1 LTQTQ
6 NNVIIPTCPQQVGI
20 FMNVANYKQKYAK
33 TSSNKNII
41 IAKDKINSTH
51 KWVEYALD
59 IVDMSAL
66 LMQTKNLNDKYA
78 LMDALDSAQ
87 RKKDWH
93 FRQAN
98 FRLQDAMRIFEA
110 AKTIAKK

>member
-1 LTQTQ
+1 
-6 NNVIIPTCPQQVGI
+6 
-20 FMNVANYKQKYAK
+20 MNVVNYIQKYAK
-33 TSSNKNII
+33 TSSNKHLILK
-41 IAKDKINSTH
+41 KDNINSTH

-66 LMQTKNLNDKYA
+66 LMTTKDLKQKYA
-78 LMDALDSAQ
+78 LMDALDIAQ

-93 FRQAN
+93 YRQAN

-110 AKTIAKK
+110 AKHIAKK

>member
-1 LTQTQ
+1 
-6 NNVIIPTCPQQVGI
+6 
-20 FMNVANYKQKYAK
+20 MNVANYKQKYAK
-33 TSSNKNII
+33 TGSGKLVFLQ
-41 IAKDKINSTH
+41 KDKINSTH

-66 LMQTKNLNDKYA
+66 LMQTNNLNDKYA
-78 LMDALDSAQ
+78 LMDALDNAQ

-93 FRQAN
+93 YRQAN

-110 AKTIAKK
+110 AKSIVKK

>member
-1 LTQTQ
+1 
-6 NNVIIPTCPQQVGI
+6 
-20 FMNVANYKQKYAK
+20 MNVANYKQKYAK
-33 TSSNKNII
+33 TGSNKLVFLK
-41 IAKDKINSTH
+41 KDKINSTH

-66 LMQTKNLNDKYA
+66 LMQTNNLKDKYA
-78 LMDALDSAQ
+78 LMDALDIAQ

-93 FRQAN
+93 YRQDN

-110 AKTIAKK
+110 ARNVARK

>member
-1 LTQTQ
+1 
-6 NNVIIPTCPQQVGI
+6 
-20 FMNVANYKQKYAK
+20 MNVANYIRKYAQTGSK
-33 TSSNKNII
+33 KLVILN
-41 IAKDKINSTH
+41 KDKINSTH

-59 IVDMSAL
+59 IVDMSSM
-66 LMQTKNLNDKYA
+66 LMQTKDLKQKYA

-93 FRQAN
+93 YRQAN

-110 AKTIAKK
+110 AKNVSKK

>member
-1 LTQTQ
+1 
-6 NNVIIPTCPQQVGI
+6 
-20 FMNVANYKQKYAK
+20 MNVANYIQKYANTGSK
-33 TSSNKNII
+33 KLVILN
-41 IAKDKINSTH
+41 KDKINSTH

-59 IVDMSAL
+59 IVDMSAM
-66 LMQTKNLNDKYA
+66 LMQTKDLKQKYA

-93 FRQAN
+93 YKQKN

-110 AKTIAKK
+110 AKDCVKN

>member
-1 LTQTQ
+1 
-6 NNVIIPTCPQQVGI
+6 
-20 FMNVANYKQKYAK
+20 MNVANYKQKYAK
-33 TSSNKNII
+33 TGSGKLVFLQ
-41 IAKDKINSTH
+41 KDKINSTH

-66 LMQTKNLNDKYA
+66 LMQTNNLNDKYV
-78 LMDALDSAQ
+78 LMDALDNAQ

-93 FRQAN
+93 YRQAN

-110 AKTIAKK
+110 AKAIAKK

>member
-1 LTQTQ
+1 
-6 NNVIIPTCPQQVGI
+6 
-20 FMNVANYKQKYAK
+20 MNVANYIRKYANTGSK
-33 TSSNKNII
+33 KLVILN
-41 IAKDKINSTH
+41 KDKINSTH

-59 IVDMSAL
+59 IVDMSAM
-66 LMQTKNLNDKYA
+66 LMQTKDLKEKYA

-93 FRQAN
+93 FRQKN

-110 AKTIAKK
+110 AKDIAKN

>member
-1 LTQTQ
+1 
-6 NNVIIPTCPQQVGI
+6 
-20 FMNVANYKQKYAK
+20 MNVANYIQKYAK

-41 IAKDKINSTH
+41 IAKNKINSTH

-59 IVDMSAL
+59 IVDMSAM
-66 LMQTKNLNDKYA
+66 LMQTKDLKQKYA

-93 FRQAN
+93 YRQEN

-110 AKTIAKK
+110 AKNCAKK

>member
-1 LTQTQ
+1 
-6 NNVIIPTCPQQVGI
+6 
-20 FMNVANYKQKYAK
+20 MNVANYIQKYAK
-33 TSSNKNII
+33 TSSNKHVIL
-41 IAKDKINSTH
+41 ARDKINSTH

-66 LMQTKNLNDKYA
+66 LMQTKDLKQKYA

-93 FRQAN
+93 YRQAN

-110 AKTIAKK
+110 AKVIGKK

>member
-1 LTQTQ
+1 
-6 NNVIIPTCPQQVGI
+6 
-20 FMNVANYKQKYAK
+20 MNVANYIRKYANTGSK
-33 TSSNKNII
+33 KLVILNKN
-41 IAKDKINSTH
+41 KINSTH

-59 IVDMSAL
+59 IVDMSAM
-66 LMQTKNLNDKYA
+66 LMQTKDLKEKYA

-93 FRQAN
+93 FRQKN

-110 AKTIAKK
+110 AKDIAKN

>member
-1 LTQTQ
+1 
-6 NNVIIPTCPQQVGI
+6 
-20 FMNVANYKQKYAK
+20 MNVANYKLKYAK
-33 TSSNKNII
+33 TGSGKLIFLQ
-41 IAKDKINSTH
+41 KDKINSTH

-66 LMQTKNLNDKYA
+66 LMQTNNLNDKYA
-78 LMDALDSAQ
+78 LMDALDNAQ

-93 FRQAN
+93 YRQAN

-110 AKTIAKK
+110 AKSIAKK

>member
-1 LTQTQ
+1 
-6 NNVIIPTCPQQVGI
+6 
-20 FMNVANYKQKYAK
+20 MNVANYKLKYAK

-66 LMQTKNLNDKYA
+66 LIQTKNLNDKYA
-78 LMDALDSAQ
+78 LMDALDVAQ

-110 AKTIAKK
+110 AKNYAKSN

>member
-1 LTQTQ
+1 
-6 NNVIIPTCPQQVGI
+6 
-20 FMNVANYKQKYAK
+20 MNVANYKQKYAK
-33 TSSNKNII
+33 TGSNKVVII
-41 IAKDKINSTH
+41 KKDNINSTH

-66 LMQTKNLNDKYA
+66 LMQTRDLKEKYT
-78 LMDALDSAQ
+78 LMDALDVAQ

-93 FRQAN
+93 YRQVN

-110 AKTIAKK
+110 AKQMPKK

>member
-1 LTQTQ
+1 
-6 NNVIIPTCPQQVGI
+6 
-20 FMNVANYKQKYAK
+20 MNVANYKQKYAK
-33 TSSNKNII
+33 TGSNKLVFLK
-41 IAKDKINSTH
+41 KDKINSTH

-66 LMQTKNLNDKYA
+66 LMQTRDLKEKYT
-78 LMDALDSAQ
+78 LMDALDVAQ

-93 FRQAN
+93 YRQVN

-110 AKTIAKK
+110 AKQIAKK

>member
-1 LTQTQ
+1 
-6 NNVIIPTCPQQVGI
+6 
-20 FMNVANYKQKYAK
+20 MNVANYKQKYAK
-33 TSSNKNII
+33 TSSNKVVII
-41 IAKDKINSTH
+41 KKDNINSTH

-66 LMQTKNLNDKYA
+66 LIQTKNLNEKYV
-78 LMDALDSAQ
+78 LMDALDTAQ

-93 FRQAN
+93 FRQSN

-110 AKTIAKK
+110 AKSIAKK

>member
-1 LTQTQ
+1 
-6 NNVIIPTCPQQVGI
+6 
-20 FMNVANYKQKYAK
+20 MNVANYKQKYAK
-33 TSSNKNII
+33 SSSNKLVFLQ
-41 IAKDKINSTH
+41 KDKINSTH

-66 LMQTKNLNDKYA
+66 LMQTNNLNDKYA
-78 LMDALDSAQ
+78 LMDALDTAQ

-93 FRQAN
+93 YKQKN

-110 AKTIAKK
+110 AKVVAKK

>member
-1 LTQTQ
+1 
-6 NNVIIPTCPQQVGI
+6 
-20 FMNVANYKQKYAK
+20 MNVANYTRKYANTGSK
-33 TSSNKNII
+33 KLVILN
-41 IAKDKINSTH
+41 KDKINSTH

-66 LMQTKNLNDKYA
+66 LMQTRDLKEKYA

-110 AKTIAKK
+110 AKNCAKK

>member
-1 LTQTQ
+1 
-6 NNVIIPTCPQQVGI
+6 
-20 FMNVANYKQKYAK
+20 MNVSNYIRKYANTGSK
-33 TSSNKNII
+33 KLVILNKDN
-41 IAKDKINSTH
+41 INSTH

-59 IVDMSAL
+59 IVDMSAM
-66 LMQTKNLNDKYA
+66 LMQTKDLKQKYA

-93 FRQAN
+93 YKQKN

>member
-1 LTQTQ
+1 
-6 NNVIIPTCPQQVGI
+6 
-20 FMNVANYKQKYAK
+20 MNVANYKQKYAK
-33 TSSNKNII
+33 TSSSKLVFLK
-41 IAKDKINSTH
+41 KDKINSTH

-66 LMQTKNLNDKYA
+66 LMQTNNLKDKYA
-78 LMDALDSAQ
+78 LMDALDTAQ

-93 FRQAN
+93 YRQDN

-110 AKTIAKK
+110 ARNVARK

>member
-1 LTQTQ
+1 M
-6 NNVIIPTCPQQVGI
+6 QVS
-20 FMNVANYKQKYAK
+20 NYIRKYANTGSRSVAIVK
-33 TSSNKNII
+33 
-41 IAKDKINSTH
+41 KDNINSTH

-59 IVDMSAL
+59 IVDMSAM
-66 LMQTKNLNDKYA
+66 LMQTKDLKQKYA

-93 FRQAN
+93 YRQEN

-110 AKTIAKK
+110 AKNCAKK

>member
-1 LTQTQ
+1 LL
-6 NNVIIPTCPQQVGI
+6 VPQQASI

-33 TSSNKNII
+33 TGSNKVVII
-41 IAKDKINSTH
+41 KKDNINSTH

-66 LMQTKNLNDKYA
+66 LMQTRDLKEKYT
-78 LMDALDSAQ
+78 LMDALDVAQ

-93 FRQAN
+93 YRQVN

-110 AKTIAKK
+110 AKQMPKK